1 MRRIKDCTLI
11 AIDTVNPGAAIA
23 SLRKSMAQ
31 CEFDKVLLYTNI
43 DLKLEGINTVQI
55 PEIKSKDEYSEFI
68 LKHAYL
74 PITTNY
80 VLVTQHDSW
89 VLNGDCFD
97 ERLYQYDW
105 AGALWIEND
114 GLANGNGGLS
124 WRSKRLMKIIAM
136 DDHINAT
143 APEDVAVC
151 RVYRR
156 YLEKNYDL
164 KWAPDDICEAFSFE
178 LRCPTQRTFGFH
190 NFFHEP
196 YKPIVVIRR
205 LDAMGDAIQVE
216 PVMEHFHNK
225 GYRVVFETLPQFESL
240 FYNHYFPVLF
250 PRQIDP
256 KVLAT
261 AKVYNLTMSYE
272 SNPKQL
278 HLKSYYDFCEVPE
291 SEQVIRNPKLN
302 VVVDKSNTL
311 FPQKY
316 VVLHID
322 QRAQPGR
329 NVYGVEWY
337 RVVEYLRNKGYLVI
351 QIGKGD
357 SIDTGAIRMNTLAEP
372 MMAYLLAGCDA
383 MIAVDS
389 GPANVA
395 VALGRKLI
403 VFHGN
408 VNPDYIW
415 PDQTNIRVITNHKP
429 NSNLCSLKY
438 CWHETIGV
446 EGQQCID
453 NKVSPPCTK
462 FKTEQVIDAINEL
475 ICQKEN

>member
-11 AIDTVNPGAAIA
+11 AIDTLNPGAAIA

-31 CEFDKVLLYTNI
+31 CEFDEVILYTNVDI
-43 DLKLEGINTVQI
+43 KLDGIRVAVIND
-55 PEIKSKDEYSEFI
+55 IKSKDEYSEFI
-68 LKHAYL
+68 LKQAWL
-74 PITTNY
+74 AINTNY
-80 VLVTQHDSW
+80 VLVSQHDSW

-97 ERLYQYDW
+97 ERLYQYDY
-105 AGALWIEND
+105 AGALWIEDD

-124 WRSKRLMKIIAM
+124 WRSLRLMKIVAA

-143 APEDVAVC
+143 APEDVAIC

-164 KWAPDDICEAFSFE
+164 KWAPDEICEQFSFE
-178 LRCPTQRTFGFH
+178 LRAPIGRTFAFH
-190 NFFHEP
+190 GWFHEP
-196 YKPIVVIRR
+196 YRPMVVIRR
-205 LDAMGDAIQVE
+205 RDAMGDVVQVE
-216 PVMEHFHNK
+216 TVMHHFHKK
-225 GYRVVFETLPQFESL
+225 GYRVVLDTLPQFESL

-256 KVLAT
+256 RVLAT
-261 AKVYNLTMSYE
+261 AKVYNLEMSYE
-272 SNPKQL
+272 SNPKRL
-278 HLKSYYDFCEVPE
+278 HLKSYYEFCEVPE
-291 SEQVIRNPKLN
+291 SEQVIRNPRLN
-302 VVVDKSNTL
+302 VVVDKSTTL
-311 FPQKY
+311 FPKKY

-337 RVVEYLRNKGYLVI
+337 TVVEYLKSKGYLVI
-351 QIGKGD
+351 QIGKGE
-357 SIDTGAIRMNTLAEP
+357 SVDTGAIKMNTLAEP
-372 MMAYLLAGCDA
+372 MMVYLLAGCEA
-383 MIAVDS
+383 MVCVDS

-429 NSNLCSLKY
+429 DSNLCSLKY

-446 EGQQCID
+446 DGQECID
-453 NKVSPPCTK
+453 NKASPPCTK

-475 ICQKEN
+475 I